1 MTISKELIRLTRGLS
16 REAGA
21 LKFGAPVA
29 FVYNP
34 LEYARPPHEAYL
46 ERYAGSEKLAIFLGM
61 NPGPFGMAQNGVPFG
76 EMGLVRDWL
85 KISGRVGK
93 PALEHPKRPVE
104 GFACARSEVSGAR
117 LWGAIAELYG
127 TPGNF
132 FAKFFVANYCPL
144 VFMDAGGR
152 NVTPDK
158 LSDAER
164 KKVFALCDEYLRQC
178 MLLLKPRWVLGIG
191 KFAEKRA
198 QEALAGTRIRV
209 TSVLHPSPAVRPPT
223 RTGLGNSGKNSR
235 RWILFRNGAYKQE
248 SRRNDPPAFSHL
260 CCLFTCSCRFAWA
273 P

>member
-1 MTISKELIRLTRGLS
+1 MTIAQKLVRLTRGFS

-34 LEYARPPHEAYL
+34 LAYARRPHEDYL
-46 ERYAGSEKLAIFLGM
+46 GRYAAPEKLAVFLGM

-76 EMGLVRDWL
+76 EIGLVRDWL
-85 KISGRVGK
+85 KVSGPVGR

-117 LWGAIAELYG
+117 LWGSISGLYK
-127 TPGNF
+127 TPENF
-132 FAKFFVANYCPL
+132 FSKFFVANYCPL

-158 LSDAER
+158 LSDLER
-164 KKVFALCDEYLRQC
+164 KKVYALCDEYLRQS

-198 QEALAGTRIRV
+198 QEALAGTGIQV
-209 TSVLHPSPAVRPPT
+209 TSVLHPSPASPAANKDWAGKFREKLSS
-223 RTGLGNSGKNSR
+223 LGF
-235 RWILFRNGAYKQE
+235 L
-248 SRRNDPPAFSHL
+248 
-260 CCLFTCSCRFAWA
+260 
-273 P
+273 

>member
-16 REAGA
+16 LEAGA
-21 LKFGAPVA
+21 LRFGAPVA

-34 LEYARPPHEAYL
+34 LEYARLPHEAYL
-46 ERYAGSEKLAIFLGM
+46 ERYAGSEKLAVFLGM

-76 EMGLVRDWL
+76 EIGLVRDWL
-85 KISGRVGK
+85 KISGAVGK

-198 QEALAGTRIRV
+198 QEALAGTGIRV
-209 TSVLHPSPAVRPPT
+209 TSVLHPSPASPAANKGWAGKFREKLDS
-223 RTGLGNSGKNSR
+223 LGF
-235 RWILFRNGAYKQE
+235 I
-248 SRRNDPPAFSHL
+248 
-260 CCLFTCSCRFAWA
+260 
-273 P
+273 

>member
-1 MTISKELIRLTRGLS
+1 MTISQKLIRLTREFS

-34 LEYARPPHEAYL
+34 LDYARRPHEDYL
-46 ERYAGSEKLAIFLGM
+46 GRYAASEKLAVFLGM
-61 NPGPFGMAQNGVPFG
+61 NPGPFGMAQDGVPFG
-76 EMGLVRDWL
+76 EVGLVRDWL
-85 KISGRVGK
+85 KVSGPVGR

-117 LWGAIAELYG
+117 LWGSISGLYK
-127 TPGNF
+127 TPENF
-132 FAKFFVANYCPL
+132 FSRFFVANYCPL

-164 KKVFALCDEYLRQC
+164 QKVYALCDEYLRQS

-198 QEALAGTRIRV
+198 QEALAGTGIQV
-209 TSVLHPSPAVRPPT
+209 TSVLHPSPASPAANKDWAGKFREKLAS
-223 RTGLGNSGKNSR
+223 LGF
-235 RWILFRNGAYKQE
+235 I
-248 SRRNDPPAFSHL
+248 
-260 CCLFTCSCRFAWA
+260 
-273 P
+273 